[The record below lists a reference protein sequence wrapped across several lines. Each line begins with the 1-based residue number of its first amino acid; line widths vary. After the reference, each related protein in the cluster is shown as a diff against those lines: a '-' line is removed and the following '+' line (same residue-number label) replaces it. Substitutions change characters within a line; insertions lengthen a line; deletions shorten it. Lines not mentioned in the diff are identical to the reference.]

1 MVQTLKK
8 RIEEFIAKSY
18 GAYTLTTNKQIEELA
33 VKLEANFG
41 NKALDEMKLSRLEY
55 IIENE
60 LTTDFDM
67 FYNKLGD
74 LKLAELHMNLANEMN
89 IKLEDM
95 LKKINTDII
104 VYEMSFNKFIEHKI
118 LVDKI
123 LGETNEKDLIYFDYE
138 TIWEDKFQDDHY
150 ISGYDVIVKFLK

>member
-8 RIEEFIAKSY
+8 KIEEFIAKSY

-33 VKLEANFG
+33 VKLDTDFG
-41 NKALDEMKLSRLEY
+41 SIALDNMELSRLEH
-55 IIENE
+55 IIENK

-67 FYNKLGD
+67 FYDKLGD
-74 LKLAELHMNLANEMN
+74 FKLAELYMNLANEMD

-95 LKKINTDII
+95 LKKINKDII
-104 VYEMSFNKFIEHKI
+104 VYEMTFNKFIEHKI
-118 LVDKI
+118 IVDKI
-123 LGETNEKDLIYFDYE
+123 FGEIDIKDLVYFDYE
-138 TIWEDKFQDDHY
+138 TVWEDIFQDDHY

>member
-8 RIEEFIAKSY
+8 KIEEFIAKSY

-33 VKLEANFG
+33 VKLDTDFG
-41 NKALDEMKLSRLEY
+41 SIALDNMQLSRLEH
-55 IIENE
+55 IIENK

-67 FYNKLGD
+67 FYDKLGD
-74 LKLAELHMNLANEMN
+74 FKLAELYMNLANEMD

-95 LKKINTDII
+95 LKKINKDII
-104 VYEMSFNKFIEHKI
+104 VYEMTFNKFIEHKI
-118 LVDKI
+118 IVDKI
-123 LGETNEKDLIYFDYE
+123 FGEIDIKDLVYFDYE
-138 TIWEDKFQDDHY
+138 TVWEDIFQDDHY